1 MSLNEIAYVGFT
13 VILGLVFLG
22 IIIYYF
28 TPRRKDRVEKP
39 KYKMLE
45 DDEE

>member
-1 MSLNEIAYVGFT
+1 MNINVWVYFGFT

-39 KYKMLE
+39 KYRMLDE
-45 DDEE
+45 DED

>member
-1 MSLNEIAYVGFT
+1 VNINVWVYFGFT

-39 KYKMLE
+39 KYRMLD
-45 DDEE
+45 DDEK